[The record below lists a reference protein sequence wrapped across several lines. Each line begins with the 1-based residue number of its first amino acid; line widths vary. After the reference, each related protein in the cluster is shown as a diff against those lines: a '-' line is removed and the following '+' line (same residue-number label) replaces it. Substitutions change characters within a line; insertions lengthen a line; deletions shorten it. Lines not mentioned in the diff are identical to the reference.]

1 VRESVRKPLKIASR
15 EVPGR
20 KGTLSEVLRYAV
32 DGRKDWPISTC
43 KGEAFCGADS
53 ESALVVK
60 KRVDCA
66 LGCSQ
71 ATGCCLNTK
80 QFHRFYTDKLTCER
94 LWSRDHMISPIHEL
108 RRLVRAIR

>member
-1 VRESVRKPLKIASR
+1 M
-15 EVPGR
+15 
-20 KGTLSEVLRYAV
+20 LRHAV

-53 ESALVVK
+53 VSALVVK

-80 QFHRFYTDKLTCER
+80 QFHHFNTDKLTCVR
-94 LWSRDHMISPIHEL
+94 LWSRDHTISLTHEATPPCQSDS
-108 RRLVRAIR
+108 VIVASFIEGFWAAAS

>member
-1 VRESVRKPLKIASR
+1 
-15 EVPGR
+15 
-20 KGTLSEVLRYAV
+20 VLRYAV

-80 QFHRFYTDKLTCER
+80 QFHRFYIDKLTCER
-94 LWSRDHMISPIHEL
+94 LWSRDHMISPTTSYAALSERFGDHREL
-108 RRLVRAIR
+108 IEGFWAAVS